1 MVGIL
6 TGNNLED
13 RLEFQRLASHE
24 RAFAEAAL
32 ARGREEAARLALACA
47 QAFLERAEALA

>member
-6 TGNNLED
+6 TGDSAED
-13 RLEFQRLASHE
+13 AVEFHRLALHE
-24 RAFAEAAL
+24 SKFAAEAL

-47 QAFLERAEALA
+47 ETFLQRARALT